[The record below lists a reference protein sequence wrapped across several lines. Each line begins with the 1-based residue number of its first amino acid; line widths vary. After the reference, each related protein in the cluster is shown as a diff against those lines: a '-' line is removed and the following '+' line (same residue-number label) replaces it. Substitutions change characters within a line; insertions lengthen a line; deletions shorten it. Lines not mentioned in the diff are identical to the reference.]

1 MEDQK
6 LLWIVFSVVLFAV
19 VVLASVLYFLKPRA
33 TEPVLAVA
41 AGSAGEAVGFDTYE
55 YVRGS
60 SPVLP
65 VEDRT
70 EGKQR
75 LQIVVGEEPAAG
87 VQSAAPMETA
97 PRTEPRPADQP
108 KPSAAASA
116 PPRTTTPKAAPAPMK
131 ASPKPTPQTAQ
142 AQPAQVFWIQ
152 TASFTNRSGA
162 ETMVASLGQKG
173 ITGRIQVS
181 DQAGQPYYRVRVGPY
196 TSRGE
201 AEKFLIW
208 IKAVKGLEQSYISV
222 VARGGEQAR

>member
-19 VVLASVLYFLKPRA
+19 VVLASVLYFLKPKA

-41 AGSAGEAVGFDTYE
+41 EGGAAGTGFDTYE

-65 VEDRT
+65 VEERPQGD
-70 EGKQR
+70 ED
-75 LQIVVGEEPAAG
+75 LQIVVGQESGAEG
-87 VQSAAPMETA
+87 QSAAPVA
-97 PRTEPRPADQP
+97 SAARSEPRQADQP
-108 KPSAAASA
+108 KPSPAASA
-116 PPRTTTPKAAPAPMK
+116 SPKATAPKAAPAPERAK
-131 ASPKPTPQTAQ
+131 PQPAPKPTPQ
-142 AQPAQVFWIQ
+142 QPTQVFWIQ
-152 TASFTNRSGA
+152 TASFKSRSGA
-162 ETMVASLGQKG
+162 ETMVAGLGQKG

-201 AEKFLIW
+201 AEKFLSW

-222 VARGGEQAR
+222 VARSGEQAR